1 MGKPNDLKN
10 EPEWGDSDRVDSE
23 DNMEVSQGSERMR
36 EKRGNDFAG
45 ASLNKIR
52 GSGASWG
59 RIRGESSRRSGVQNH
74 FEIC

>member
-1 MGKPNDLKN
+1 
-10 EPEWGDSDRVDSE
+10 
-23 DNMEVSQGSERMR
+23 MEVSQGSERMR

-59 RIRGESSRRSGVQNH
+59 RIRGEFMKIWSTKS
-74 FEIC
+74 F